1 MPCIQIFLLTRKFFI
16 DYRYFWLIELL
27 YVFGAKYQE
36 TEITV
41 DSQFRKFHEDGWVDE
56 TKSERRE
63 KRKKDCC
70 HRGNSN
76 DMFSKNSD
84 RNRLIHLGMDDAYGK
99 HGLCPAFR
107 FSDLFLELMF
117 IEKALQ
123 ASTMLKQQVRCIS
136 RRRCIPFKPYLRH
149 REVGRGWEERWEKT
163 TPRMKL

>member
-1 MPCIQIFLLTRKFFI
+1 MRMGELTRQK
-16 DYRYFWLIELL
+16 
-27 YVFGAKYQE
+27 AK
-36 TEITV
+36 
-41 DSQFRKFHEDGWVDE
+41 DE
-56 TKSERRE
+56 KSEN
-63 KRKKDCC
+63 KDCC

-136 RRRCIPFKPYLRH
+136 RRR
-149 REVGRGWEERWEKT
+149 
-163 TPRMKL
+163 

>member
-1 MPCIQIFLLTRKFFI
+1 MLTSKSRFVAIPMKNQYKSMKFFSLRDARRPQGNFLLTRKFFI

-41 DSQFRKFHEDGWVDE
+41 HSQFRKFHTDGWVDE

-123 ASTMLKQQVRCIS
+123 ASNKWGV
-136 RRRCIPFKPYLRH
+136 
-149 REVGRGWEERWEKT
+149 
-163 TPRMKL
+163 